1 MSAFNSV
8 TGLVV
13 LLALTVAA
21 PCRAQTAPSTADR
34 FAILDTNHDGTV
46 TRDEYTAD
54 ALFSALDADHNFR
67 VTAQELEAVIGP
79 QQDGMPSAADRIRT
93 LDHNG
98 DGGLDDEEMRN
109 AAEARF
115 QSLDSNQDSRLDLA
129 ELRSGLGVSLSRP

>member
-1 MSAFNSV
+1 MPASRSL
-8 TGLVV
+8 TGVV
-13 LLALTVAA
+13 ALLASTFAT
-21 PCRAQTAPSTADR
+21 PTSAQPPPTAADR

-54 ALFSALDADHNFR
+54 ALFSALDADHNAR
-67 VTAQELEAVIGP
+67 ISAQELEAVIGS

-93 LDHNG
+93 LDRNG

-115 QSLDSNQDSRLDLA
+115 QSLDRNQDSRLDLS
-129 ELRSGLGVSLSRP
+129 ELKSGLGVSMARP